1 MNTALIALQ
10 LALAAAPLLDPA
22 SLPRPGEEVD
32 VTAGAVTALSC
43 ATTARDQ
50 GDLGALTG
58 CGYAEAQ
65 QDIVAYDVAEQ
76 QIYRLTGKLVF
87 RWLLESAFGGGSVDF
102 VGKVKKADP
111 RSGVVV
117 VEVSELNVTAKPK
130 PGAFKGCL

>member
-10 LALAAAPLLDPA
+10 FALASAPLLNPA

-32 VTAGAVTALSC
+32 VTAGAATALSC

-65 QDIVAYDVAEQ
+65 QDIVVYDVAEQ
-76 QIYRLTGKLVF
+76 QLYRLTGKLVF
-87 RWLLESAFGGGSVDF
+87 RWLLESAVGGGSVDF
-102 VGKVKKADP
+102 VGKVTKAD
-111 RSGVVV
+111 RKTGVVV
-117 VEVSELNVTAKPK
+117 VDVSELNVTPRPK